1 LEVIQTGK
9 DVNVTVCGEME
20 EGILEIKEHTLK
32 KHRILR
38 KYLGACNTFHKK
50 YKNFVYIDTHGGSGK
65 VSLKGEIRE
74 GSPLISRKT
83 IDSEYPCHI
92 IEIKKDRFQLI
103 EESVKDLPNIN
114 VIQGDCN
121 EKIGEILE
129 ETKDWKFK
137 LCFVDPDGLVEER
150 IGCPQVSWE
159 TIEKISQSPK
169 TEILLNFP
177 LQAMHQC
184 GGYCL
189 ARPEDPKSMK
199 YEEDITTFFG
209 MDGWKK
215 VGIHK
220 RKLLNLYLEKRL
232 DSYKYKGAILIRSK
246 EKNAPL
252 YYLIYATHS
261 PVGAKIMRD
270 IMRNE
275 WSPGQTIL
283 GDFDELYPLTNF
295 IFEI

>member
-1 LEVIQTGK
+1 
-9 DVNVTVCGEME
+9 ME

-121 EKIGEILE
+121 EKIDKILE

-137 LCFVDPDGLVEER
+137 LCFVDPDGLVEEKT
-150 IGCPQVSWE
+150 GCTQLSWE
-159 TIEKISQSPK
+159 TIEKISQYNK
-169 TEILLNFP
+169 TEILLNLP
-177 LQAMHQC
+177 LQALHEC
-184 GGYCL
+184 GGYCIV
-189 ARPEDPKSMK
+189 RPHDPKSAK
-199 YEEDITTFFG
+199 YRKHITTLFG
-209 MDGWKK
+209 TEEWLD
-215 VGIHK
+215 VGIHR
-220 RKLLNLYLEKRL
+220 RKLLNLYLKERL
-232 DSYKYKGAILIRSK
+232 NSYEYKGAILIRSETK
-246 EKNAPL
+246 RSPL
-252 YYLIYATHS
+252 YYLIYATHNR
-261 PVGAKIMRD
+261 VGAKIMRD
-270 IMRNE
+270 IMKKEFMPN
-275 WSPGQTIL
+275 QNIL
-283 GDFDELYPLTNF
+283 GDFDELYPLENF
-295 IFEI
+295 IFETPR